1 VDPMDRIR
9 ELLGRITDLSDQEL
23 SELRDLVLQVFQETD
38 SGAGDVPDDATM
50 GLLSELANITQAVRS
65 EIGTRNAARRDRA
78 NISAELAA
86 GIESLADS
94 TPAETPVP
102 EQAAAPETE
111 AAPAEDAD
119 AEDTNKDKDKVAVT
133 AAANNGPTG
142 VSLHIEPP
150 ADRRP
155 KPVETRAT
163 VVASADVPGVPMGT
177 AFADE
182 LDVAGAMV
190 RRIDSLRHAN
200 GGDGE
205 QVVVA
210 SIRTEWPDDRHLKNA
225 DPEANYR
232 KVVAVTKPTAI
243 VAAGGMCAPV
253 EARYDLFGT
262 GVTDRPVKES
272 LASFQADRG
281 GIRFITPPTLAQLN
295 GAVGVWTVQN
305 DVDAAL
311 PSNPGATPPFVS
323 PTKPVLRVACGAEV
337 VVNTQAVTVGLV
349 FGNMQSR
356 AYPELVAR
364 HTDLAMVAHARVAE
378 QQLLAQIGALSLK
391 VTTGTQVVGAARHLL
406 SWVDRALAGYRNR
419 YRTGPLPIR
428 LIFPLWFKD
437 ELRADIVQQ
446 LPGDGMEVFALADTL
461 IEAWFRARGCNVTW
475 ALDGEAGQDFAAQPD
490 NAAISGFPANVIWYL
505 FVEGTFLFLDGGQLD
520 LGIVRDSSLN
530 AKNDYQTFVETFEAV
545 AKIGHEGL
553 RVSSAIRPTGATSA
567 AVAVP

>member
-1 VDPMDRIR
+1 MDRIR

-94 TPAETPVP
+94 TPADTSVP

-133 AAANNGPTG
+133 AAATNGPTG

-243 VAAGGMCAPV
+243 VAAGGMCA
-253 EARYDLFGT
+253 
-262 GVTDRPVKES
+262 
-272 LASFQADRG
+272 
-281 GIRFITPPTLAQLN
+281 
-295 GAVGVWTVQN
+295 
-305 DVDAAL
+305 
-311 PSNPGATPPFVS
+311 PFVS

-446 LPGDGMEVFALADTL
+446 LPGDGMEVFARGSGRAAATSPGRST
-461 IEAWFRARGCNVTW
+461 ARRARTSPRSRTTRPSPGSRPTSSGTCSWRERSCSSTAASSTW
-475 ALDGEAGQDFAAQPD
+475 AS
-490 NAAISGFPANVIWYL
+490 SGTRRSTPRTTTRRSSRRSRPSPRSATRVCGSPAPS
-505 FVEGTFLFLDGGQLD
+505 
-520 LGIVRDSSLN
+520 VRPARRRRPSPFRDP
-530 AKNDYQTFVETFEAV
+530 EAV
-545 AKIGHEGL
+545 GGRTGHRREG
-553 RVSSAIRPTGATSA
+553 REVI
-567 AVAVP
+567 